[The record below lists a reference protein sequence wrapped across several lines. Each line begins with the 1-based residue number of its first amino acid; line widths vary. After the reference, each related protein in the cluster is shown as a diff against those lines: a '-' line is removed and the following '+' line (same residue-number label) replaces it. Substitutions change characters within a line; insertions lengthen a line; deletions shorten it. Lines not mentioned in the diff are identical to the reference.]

1 MMQAEETR
9 RSVRNDTTPT
19 GNLSDEAARRYQD
32 TYQQLYGTSP
42 PQGITFDT
50 SQADMLSVGRGFM
63 GGFDLTMQTQVGC
76 PAGCLFCYVPNG
88 YRLTPSAV
96 RGPQGRHW
104 GFVVRNKAD
113 VARKLHKH
121 IGEGALAN
129 KTIYWSGITDP
140 YAAQP
145 SETRAV
151 WQALCEAPIPLR
163 PRRIAVQTRF
173 RPDRDAELIAYYG
186 RETAPSDHGPAVV
199 VSYSIGTD
207 RNDLIRAWERAT
219 PAFEQ
224 RMRTIEALRRED
236 IFVVATLSPFGLWT
250 NVQATLHQLKTWGVA
265 YITVLFFKEGTTS
278 ANTPRHFLTYL
289 REQYPVLLDPAW
301 QAERITE
308 IQAVYPRVL
317 IGKEG
322 FESLAR
328 PHEVSV
334 G

>member
-9 RSVRNDTTPT
+9 RSVCHETTPT
-19 GNLSDEAARRYQD
+19 EPLSDEAGSGYQD
-32 TYQQLYGTSP
+32 TYRQLYGTSP
-42 PQGITFDT
+42 PQGITFGA
-50 SQADMLSVGRGFM
+50 SQADILSEGRGFM

-88 YRLTPSAV
+88 RFLTPSAV

-104 GFVVRNKAD
+104 GFVVRDKTD
-113 VARKLHKH
+113 VARKLRKH
-121 IGEGALAN
+121 LSQGALAD

-145 SETRAV
+145 GETRAV
-151 WQALCEAPIPLR
+151 WQVLCETPFPLR

-173 RPDRDAELIAYYG
+173 RADRDAALIAHYG
-186 RETAPSDHGPAVV
+186 RETAPSDQGPAVV

-219 PAFEQ
+219 PSFEQ
-224 RMRTIEALRRED
+224 RMRTIESLRRAG

-250 NVQATLHQLKTWGVA
+250 NLPATLHQLKAWGVA
-265 YITVLFFKEGTTS
+265 YITVLFFKEGTSS
-278 ANTPRHFLTYL
+278 ANTPQHFLTYL
-289 REQYPVLLDPAW
+289 RAQYPVLLDPAW
-301 QAERITE
+301 QAERIQE

-317 IGKEG
+317 IGREG
-322 FESLAR
+322 FESLTR
-328 PHEVSV
+328 PHEIAA